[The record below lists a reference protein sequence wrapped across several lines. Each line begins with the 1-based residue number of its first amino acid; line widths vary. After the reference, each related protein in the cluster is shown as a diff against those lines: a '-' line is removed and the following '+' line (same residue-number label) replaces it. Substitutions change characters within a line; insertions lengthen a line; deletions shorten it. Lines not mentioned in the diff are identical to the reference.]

1 MHWGGGNSRLA
12 SHIKGFNLIGLFN
25 NLAPWGENKFVSE
38 LKRTYKFQRG
48 VNNILDCHA
57 NQTRILSK
65 EYSFVAGD
73 YVRSTARND
82 VKRHTEDNSPKYRMV
97 GEILS
102 ILRSFAVQTR
112 IFAKECNIIAVGY
125 VRSTAQDDEN
135 LNRLRNKCAMTWNS
149 DMEENNFTDK
159 VFSRFTSHFSLKSAA
174 FTLAEV
180 LVTLGI
186 IGVVSAMTVPTLM
199 QNYQRQ
205 SYVTQLHKVYN
216 EMSQVFQQMM
226 TDRNAL
232 NLKETGLLN
241 TTEQATETFK
251 NYLKVVQDCGNNF
264 SPCFASEYRSTTGS
278 SIKTVEAN
286 WWSSSFVL
294 ADGAA
299 IGLHGLIDYSAGNV
313 SYPYGYMYVDINGAK
328 GPNIAGR
335 DFFLFYYFNDG
346 TLDDVVTPECKTARI
361 CSSTLEVQRVNST
374 CVGQTWPAGCFG
386 RILNDNWQMTY

>member
-1 MHWGGGNSRLA
+1 MWRMERPVPRGGGNSLKP
-12 SHIKGFNLIGLFN
+12 SHNQDFSLIEAFN
-25 NLAPWGENKFVSE
+25 NLAPWGEKKFVSE

-48 VNNILDCHA
+48 VNC
-57 NQTRILSK
+57 
-65 EYSFVAGD
+65 
-73 YVRSTARND
+73 
-82 VKRHTEDNSPKYRMV
+82 HTEDNSPKYRMV

-149 DMEENNFTDK
+149 DMEENDFTDM
-159 VFSRFTSHFSLKSAA
+159 VFSRFTSHFSLRKSGATHVALCDSVGSYFRHWCGA

-251 NYLKVVQDCGNNF
+251 NYFKVVQDCGNNF

-278 SIKTVEAN
+278 SIKPAEAN

-328 GPNIAGR
+328 GPNIVGR

-346 TLDDVVTPECKTARI
+346 TLDDVVTPECKTAGI
-361 CSSTLEVQRVNST
+361 CSSTLEVQRVNYS